1 MGNHLLQKKK
11 KKKKKQKQKKTNG
24 ESPITKEKN

>member
-11 KKKKKQKQKKTNG
+11 KKKQKQNKTNG

>member
-11 KKKKKQKQKKTNG
+11 NKKQKQNKTNG